1 MVRGI
6 EDARLNATGPAK
18 GRTFAAS
25 RRDPPE
31 CCLIPGSA
39 SMRGW
44 FAGHEAIID
53 IARQRQML
61 ALKQCPPISK
71 FEHMKHKQ

>member
-1 MVRGI
+1 
-6 EDARLNATGPAK
+6 
-18 GRTFAAS
+18 
-25 RRDPPE
+25 
-31 CCLIPGSA
+31 
-39 SMRGW
+39 MRGW

-53 IARQRQML
+53 IVRQRQML